1 MIRRSATSRA
11 SRADRQLALECLE
24 PRMPLDASMLRIT
37 EFVASNDNG
46 IADFDGDNSDWIEIY
61 NSGAEAVDLGGLHLT
76 DKDDDLDRWA
86 FPAGTMLPAGGY
98 RIVFASNKDTVKPNG
113 ELHTNFALGASGEY
127 LALVAANGAT
137 IIDEYAPEFPE
148 QAEDVSY
155 GPAMTPTGAGTTLVA
170 SFAQGK
176 AWIPTSSSQDSTW
189 MNLGYND
196 AAFNISGQTGFGYES
211 NPGDPVNFTAE
222 LRTNVAAGTRSL
234 YVRIP
239 FTIASLTGIDRLTL
253 RMKYDDGF
261 TAYVNGVEV
270 AAANAPDTPQWNS
283 ASTGVRGDADAK
295 VFQDFDVSAII
306 PQLKVGQ
313 NVLAI
318 HGLNSSNTS
327 GDFLILPELVAQ
339 ASTIAALTREGFFE
353 TPTPGY
359 GNGQNFLGFAGEPT
373 FSVPHGFYNST
384 QSVALSSTTP
394 GAVIVYTTNGSTPTV
409 NASLVP
415 TNGTLYTGPIN
426 VSATTV
432 IRAIAF
438 KAEHKPSDI
447 AASTYLFLN
456 DVLNQSPLGQT
467 PAGWAPD
474 GLNGQRM
481 NYGIDP
487 DIINLYGAQAVKDS
501 LLSLPSISI
510 TTDLANLFNA
520 STGIYVNATNDGR
533 DWERPASVELIDPN
547 GDPGFSVNAGLRI
560 RGGYSRGDFNP
571 RHAFRFYF
579 RSEYGDN
586 KLNYPLFGDE
596 GVDEF
601 DVLDLRSEQNYS
613 WSSEANP
620 QNTHLRE
627 VFGRDLQRDLD
638 EPYTRSR
645 YYHLYVD
652 GVYWGVSQT
661 QERVEE
667 FYGESYFGGNEAD
680 YDVLKAGLAD
690 VGGTQLNAGN
700 DTAWNQLFVRAQ
712 NLANNPAANA
722 NNYWTMQGLN
732 PDGTR
737 NLSLPVLLDVDNLID
752 YMLIIFYT
760 GGYDSGISRFLGD
773 NQANNW
779 YGIYNRVAADQGF
792 QFFIHD
798 NEHSLGAESN
808 YHGTQFID
816 RTGPFNNGN
825 QSVYAQFNPQYLHQ
839 DLLSHPEYRQR
850 VIEKV
855 QEYFFNGGP
864 MTPAASIARM
874 QERIPQVEAAIIAE
888 AARWGDAQSPTNPRT
903 KADWQNEVNWLLNTY
918 FPGRTNTVVNQLKN
932 DGLYVVPPS
941 LNPNGGT
948 VSIGSLL
955 SMSAPGGGAGTIYY
969 TIDGVT
975 DPRLVGGSVNPSSA
989 VKTYA
994 TPTPINGSV
1003 TVKAR
1008 FRTTTGNWSTLVEA
1022 TFTAAATGDY
1032 DGDLVVDGSDFLV
1045 WQRQLGSA
1053 ASPVGSGADGDRNGV
1068 VDAGDLA
1075 AWRSRFG
1082 SQYSAVGAATSAGA
1096 VGAESTSLDAAYAS
1110 LAAYDEIVKSAA
1122 VNLKSESYAHSPRK
1136 SPVAAATPW
1145 TSSRLLNDDI
1155 ILVSTDDSES
1165 LDAFLP
1171 ATDAA
1176 FAEESPD
1183 LTTNWQALPSL
1194 RAE

>member
-1 MIRRSATSRA
+1 MIRRAATRRA
-11 SRADRQLALECLE
+11 SREGRRLTLESLE

-46 IADFDGDNSDWIEIY
+46 ITDFDGDNSDWIEIY
-61 NSGAEAVDLGGLHLT
+61 NSGVDAVDLGGLHLT

-86 FPAGTMLPAGGY
+86 FPAGALLPGGGY

-113 ELHTNFALGASGEY
+113 ELHTNFALGAGGEY
-127 LALVAANGAT
+127 LALVAADGLT
-137 IIDEYAPEFPE
+137 VIDEYAPEFPE
-148 QAEDVSY
+148 QVEDVSY
-155 GPAMTPTGAGTTLVA
+155 GPAMTSTGAGTTLVA
-170 SFAQGK
+170 SFTQGK
-176 AWIPTSSSQDSTW
+176 AWIPTSSSQDATW
-189 MNLGYND
+189 TGIGYND
-196 AAFNISGQTGFGYES
+196 AGFNISGQTGFGYEAA
-211 NPGDPVNFTAE
+211 PGDPVNFTAE
-222 LRTNVAAGTRSL
+222 LRTSVATGTRSL
-234 YVRIP
+234 YIRIP
-239 FTIASLTGIDRLTL
+239 FTLTTLTGIDRLTL

-283 ASTGVRGDADAK
+283 VSVGSRNDSEAK
-295 VFQDFDVSAII
+295 VFRDFDVSAII

-318 HGLNSSNTS
+318 HGVNTS
-327 GDFLILPELVAQ
+327 EGSPDMLVLPELVAT
-339 ASTIAALTREGFFE
+339 ASTIAAPTREGFFE

-384 QSVALSSTTP
+384 QSVSLASSTP
-394 GAVIVYTTNGSTPTV
+394 GAIIVYTTNGSTPTV

-438 KAEHKPSDI
+438 KSEYKPSDI

-474 GLNGQRM
+474 GTNGQRM

-487 DIINLYGAQAVKDS
+487 DIINLYGPQAVKDS

-510 TTDLANLFNA
+510 TTDLANLFNP

-533 DWERPASVELIDPN
+533 DWERPASVELIDPS

-560 RGGYSRGDFNP
+560 RGGYSRNDFNP

-579 RSEYGDN
+579 RSEYGDG
-586 KLNYPLFGDE
+586 KLNYPLFSEE

-601 DVLDLRSEQNYS
+601 DVLDLRNEQNYS
-613 WSSEANP
+613 WSSEGNP

-627 VFGRDLQRDLD
+627 VFGRDLQRDLNQ
-638 EPYTRSR
+638 PYTRSR

-690 VGGTQLNAGN
+690 VGGTQLSAGN

-712 NLANNPAANA
+712 NLANNPVANA

-760 GGYDSGISRFLGD
+760 GGFDSGISRFLSD

-798 NEHSLGAESN
+798 NEHSLGADAA
-808 YHGTQFID
+808 YHGSQFID

-888 AARWGDAQSPTNPRT
+888 AARWGDAQSPTSPRT
-903 KADWQNEVNWLLNTY
+903 KATWQTEVDWLLNTY
-918 FPGRTNTVVNQLKN
+918 FPGRTNTVVNQLKS
-932 DGLYVVPPS
+932 DGLYVVPPTLS
-941 LNPNGGT
+941 PNGGT

-955 SMSAPGGGAGTIYY
+955 SMSAVGNIPGTIYY
-969 TIDGVT
+969 TTDGVT
-975 DPRLVGGSVNPSSA
+975 DPRLVGGGINSSSA
-989 VKTYA
+989 VKAYSS
-994 TPTPINGSV
+994 PTPINGDV
-1003 TVKAR
+1003 TVRAR
-1008 FRTTTGNWSTLVEA
+1008 FRTTTGNWSTLVET
-1022 TFTAAATGDY
+1022 TFTAVTTGDY
-1032 DGDLVVDGSDFLV
+1032 DGDLVVDGHDFLL
-1045 WQRQLGSA
+1045 WQRQLGSM
-1053 ASPVGSGADGDRNGV
+1053 ASPIGSGADGDRDGV
-1068 VDAGDLA
+1068 VNAGDLA
-1075 AWRSRFG
+1075 AWRNHFG
-1082 SQYSAVGAATSAGA
+1082 NEYSALAVATSTAA
-1096 VGAESTSLDAAYAS
+1096 AEASLLDAAYAS
-1110 LAAYDEIVKSAA
+1110 LAAYDEIAKSAA
-1122 VNLKSESYAHSPRK
+1122 EALREESHVVLRQTLTAVTVVSR
-1136 SPVAAATPW
+1136 S
-1145 TSSRLLNDDI
+1145 TSQR
-1155 ILVSTDDSES
+1155 
-1165 LDAFLP
+1165 FG
-1171 ATDAA
+1171 DAA
-1176 FAEESPD
+1176 FSVAAGSQGPATFPPAADAAFDEESVELD
-1183 LTTNWQALPSL
+1183 VNWQVLPSL
-1194 RAE
+1194 SANWRE